1 MKNRT
6 EYREDIARYSKI
18 IETPGASLYDYGML
32 YDAYRGLRKHIEPSE
47 QEAFNEFLKKYIEF
61 LKKSTEQGDD
71 ESKAQAYFKLAGIY
85 FYKNDNQRG
94 LAYLDIAV
102 EFDKRFLIERG
113 LQKLSIYKDKRAAMN
128 DFQLATELLT
138 DPSKLQEAR
147 LLLQR
152 YSLPDYTPRKTFKEI
167 CKAFFEIIFWIFSL
181 LVLLAYGYYK
191 FFYN

>member
-1 MKNRT
+1 MKKRT

-18 IETPGASLYDYGML
+18 IETPGANLYDYDVL
-32 YDAYRGLRKHIEPSE
+32 YDAYLGLRKHITPSE
-47 QEAFNEFLKKYIEF
+47 QKAFNEFLKKYIEF
-61 LKKSTEQGDD
+61 LKKSTEQGNE
-71 ESKAQAYFKLAGIY
+71 ESKAQAYFKLANIY

-94 LAYLDIAV
+94 LAYLDMAV
-102 EFDKRFLIERG
+102 EFDKSFLIERG
-113 LQKLSIYKDKRAAMN
+113 LRKLSIYKDKRAAMN

-138 DPSKLQEAR
+138 DPSELQEAR

-152 YSLPDYTPRKTFKEI
+152 YSLPDHTPRKTFKEI
-167 CKAFFEIIFWIFSL
+167 CKDFFEIIFLIFAL

>member
-1 MKNRT
+1 M
-6 EYREDIARYSKI
+6 I
-18 IETPGASLYDYGML
+18 IVCIYN
-32 YDAYRGLRKHIEPSE
+32 AYRGLRKHIKPSE
-47 QEAFNEFLKKYIEF
+47 QKAFNEFLKKYIEF

-71 ESKAQAYFKLAGIY
+71 KSKAQAYFKLADIY

-102 EFDKRFLIERG
+102 EFDKSFLIEHG

-167 CKAFFEIIFWIFSL
+167 CKVFFEIIFWIFSL

-191 FFYN
+191 FFL

>member
-1 MKNRT
+1 MKNIT

-102 EFDKRFLIERG
+102 EFDKSFLIERG

-128 DFQLATELLT
+128 DFQLATELLI

-167 CKAFFEIIFWIFSL
+167 CKVLLEIIFWIFSL